1 MKYPKFI
8 YKYKCYD
15 RAIEIIKDD
24 IIYVPQPA
32 QLNDP
37 FESDIKIDLSE
48 LNKLDIREEYVNHII
63 NKFQFQIDDEKLNK
77 IDLREHLFNKTIPDL
92 IDSYIKHREELYFKD
107 YSNYGILSLTDKYD
121 DLVMWSHYSDMH
133 KGVCVKFNTEKL
145 IYSGLF
151 ETGCIV
157 FYDDKY
163 PTLDLLNLVSSEVDL
178 NIKLLILLFFNK
190 HISWKYENEYRL
202 IKIFGYHRDPE
213 EFEKQRKVKFKSDTI
228 EEVILGTNFPKEKL
242 DEIKSICKEKGIIL
256 SQMTNVPFQ
265 FKLNKIIISN

>member
-1 MKYPKFI
+1 MKYPEFI

-24 IIYVPQPA
+24 IIYVPQPS

-37 FESDIKIDLSE
+37 FESVIKIDLTE
-48 LNKLDIREEYVNHII
+48 LNNLEIREEYIKYII
-63 NKFQFQIDDEKLNK
+63 NKFQFQIDDERLNE

-92 IDSYIKHREELYFKD
+92 IDSYIKHRDELHYKD

-133 KGVCVKFNTEKL
+133 KGVCIKFNTEKL
-145 IYSGLF
+145 IYSRLF

-163 PTLDLLNLVSSEVDL
+163 PTLDLLNLVSDEVGI
-178 NIKLLILLFFNK
+178 NIKLLMLLFFNK

-202 IKIFGYHRDPE
+202 IKIFGYHSVPE
-213 EFEKQRKVKFKSDTI
+213 EFEKQKKVKLTGDTI
-228 EEVILGTNFPKEKL
+228 SEVILGINFPKEKL
-242 DEIKSICKEKGIIL
+242 EEIKSICKEKGLLL
-256 SQMTNVPFQ
+256 SQMTNEPFQ
-265 FKLNKIIISN
+265 FKLNKIEISN